1 MAIVI
6 LRTLE
11 WTYDAAGTKLT
22 KTVTTDHLEV
32 NVNPIFSKEY
42 QADFTGLNH
51 KINIVDLSKGIYFLH
66 LLDENEYLIQKIIVQ

>member
-42 QADFTGLNH
+42 QASMSA
-51 KINIVDLSKGIYFLH
+51 INCF
-66 LLDENEYLIQKIIVQ
+66 